1 MPKLTKGKTCTVG
14 VRVSEELKEELLKMA
29 KEQNRNLSN
38 TVETILKDYV
48 KQKKTQNEDSKT
60 LSVMLSSDE
69 P

>member
-1 MPKLTKGKTCTVG
+1 MPKLTKEKTCTVG

-48 KQKKTQNEDSKT
+48 KQKKTQNEDEK
-60 LSVMLSSDE
+60 SSG
-69 P
+69 

>member
-1 MPKLTKGKTCTVG
+1 MPKLTKEKTCTVG

-48 KQKKTQNEDSKT
+48 KQKKSQNENFSCNNNENNK
-60 LSVMLSSDE
+60 
-69 P
+69 

>member
-48 KQKKTQNEDSKT
+48 KQKKTQNEGFQDEKT
-60 LSVMLSSDE
+60 
-69 P
+69 

>member
-1 MPKLTKGKTCTVG
+1 MPKLTKEKTCTVG

-48 KQKKTQNEDSKT
+48 KQQKEEQQKSN
-60 LSVMLSSDE
+60 
-69 P
+69 